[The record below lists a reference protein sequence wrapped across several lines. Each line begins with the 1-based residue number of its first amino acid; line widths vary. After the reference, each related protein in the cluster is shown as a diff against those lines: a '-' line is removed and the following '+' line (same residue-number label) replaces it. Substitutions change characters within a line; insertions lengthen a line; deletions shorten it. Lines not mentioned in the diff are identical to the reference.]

1 MDEFTALD
9 KYSSLFSY
17 DEYRQIVRLIS
28 SKDVQSKLIKSGP
41 RTRIEN
47 MKWNGEAICNR
58 LLSTSASSVPYFIN
72 YVETTTFSTNEPIL
86 LKSFSFSRLLVHANN
101 TYLYGKDVP
110 SEITIFQLPNPS
122 HPEEDGAKNVFNERI
137 NIRSESTTD
146 VELSKLILIKPG
158 LKYVIRMT
166 LSSKGKYC
174 TAVLLQTKV
183 QLGSDIVIQFHKD
196 PTLED
201 DTTARSTIQYLR
213 FARI

>member
-28 SKDVQSKLIKSGP
+28 SKDVQSKLIKSDP

-86 LKSFSFSRLLVHANN
+86 LKSFSFSRLLVQANN
-101 TYLYGKDVP
+101 IYILTYTDKM
-110 SEITIFQLPNPS
+110 F
-122 HPEEDGAKNVFNERI
+122 HPK
-137 NIRSESTTD
+137 
-146 VELSKLILIKPG
+146 
-158 LKYVIRMT
+158 
-166 LSSKGKYC
+166 
-174 TAVLLQTKV
+174 
-183 QLGSDIVIQFHKD
+183 
-196 PTLED
+196 
-201 DTTARSTIQYLR
+201 
-213 FARI
+213 